1 VGKRSHSAHN
11 CLEDDPNDWAF
22 IHATP
27 TIGGRDAVEAEVLLS
42 KIVVP
47 LPKFV
52 VAKPDDE
59 GDEQFVMWIAARAD
73 KLVQRYGWNEHQ
85 TLLQKQFLVSAGNR
99 SLVPTS
105 ESDTLCVIKNDRFLV
120 LATVD
125 RHLWCWLS

>member
-1 VGKRSHSAHN
+1 VGKHSHSAHN

-22 IHATP
+22 VHATT
-27 TIGGRDAVEAEVLLS
+27 TIGGRNTVEEFMASGMWPLSIDSDLGKVVEAEVLLS

-73 KLVQRYGWNEHQ
+73 KLVRRYGW
-85 TLLQKQFLVSAGNR
+85 
-99 SLVPTS
+99 
-105 ESDTLCVIKNDRFLV
+105 
-120 LATVD
+120 
-125 RHLWCWLS
+125 